1 MVALHPSTR
10 QDKGGRHP
18 TPGDV
23 GRPRSVVEQLLA
35 EIDRLS
41 RERDS
46 LRKVLIDAGFSL
58 RAERIARY
66 AEEVSSES

>member
-1 MVALHPSTR
+1 MVLMHATAR
-10 QDKGGRHP
+10 QGLEHRYAAAREP
-18 TPGDV
+18 E
-23 GRPRSVVEQLLA
+23 RSAPIVERLMA
-35 EIDRLS
+35 EIDHLS

-66 AEEVSSES
+66 AEEVSGHS